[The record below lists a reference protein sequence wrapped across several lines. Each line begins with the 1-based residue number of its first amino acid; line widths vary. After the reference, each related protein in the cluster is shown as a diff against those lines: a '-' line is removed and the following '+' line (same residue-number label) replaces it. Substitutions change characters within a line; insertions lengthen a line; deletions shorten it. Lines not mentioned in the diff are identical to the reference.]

1 MTPKDILI
9 SHVSKVRGIR
19 IPDVHRAVDA
29 ALKEIADYDYVIV
42 ERRDLQQA
50 PEVLRAL
57 YCNQPTHKTD
67 Q

>member
-1 MTPKDILI
+1 MTPKEII
-9 SHVSKVRGIR
+9 TKHVSSVRGIR
-19 IPDVHRAVDA
+19 IPDVKRAVDA
-29 ALKEIADYDYVIV
+29 ALKEIADYDYVIL

>member
-9 SHVSKVRGIR
+9 QHISKVRGIR
-19 IPDVHRAVDA
+19 IPDVKMAVDA
-29 ALKEIADYDYVIV
+29 ALKEISDYDYVIL
-42 ERRDLQQA
+42 ERRDLQQE

-57 YCNQPTHKTD
+57 YCNRPTHNIN